1 LLLLVMLFPF
11 ILFLF
16 FEKKEKENN
25 TSLTVAAVVLGL
37 SSGSVG
43 SLRRFSRFL
52 FLERERER
60 GVCEILGGV
69 DHRRILEEEEE
80 VPEFL
85 CLSGVATFIKTFQ
98 QWIFFSSLSLSFCLW
113 LSSSALKFSRFPC

>member
-1 LLLLVMLFPF
+1 L
-11 ILFLF
+11 
-16 FEKKEKENN
+16 KKKKGKN

-43 SLRRFSRFL
+43 SLRRFSRF
-52 FLERERER
+52 FFSGEGERERER

-80 VPEFL
+80 EVPEFL
-85 CLSGVATFIKTFQ
+85 CLSGVATFIKTYQ
-98 QWIFFSSLSLSFCLW
+98 PWIYFPLSLSFCLW